1 MKNVFNPLT
10 PPFDK
15 VSDAIADISGLQT
28 ALDAKQGLD
37 ATLTALAAYNTNGLL
52 TQTAADTFTGR
63 TLIAGSS
70 KISVSNGNGVSGNP
84 TVDVTEA
91 NLTLSNIGGS
101 VTDSQ
106 VPNTITLDNITQITT
121 RDHGSLTDLTASD
134 DHTQYALLAGR
145 AGGQSLIG
153 GTASG
158 DDLTLQSTSN
168 ATRGSIKALDTLE
181 ILAEDKTIS
190 GNFNLMSWSNTITQG
205 LQSYVYLQSY
215 TGTYNTSV
223 SQILGLFKVL
233 EFASQIKT
241 TTSSAYL
248 PVSYLFN
255 SSPTYTADT
264 GTSVRQIAA
273 RDFVGYSFFTTENS
287 GTFLPGE
294 YTSHYAGG
302 EVHTGV
308 TLTNWHG
315 YWFNITTANITG
327 NVTNIYG
334 ARIEG
339 LNMTGN
345 STTLNIG
352 LSIGAPSGATTNR
365 AIWLQDTGGTDAGG
379 ITFGTET
386 TLHRNAANKLT
397 VGGDLLVDDE
407 AYGAGWNG
415 SLEVPTKNAV
425 YDKIETISGGSGLT
439 HPQVLTRSLG
449 A

>member
-37 ATLTALAAYNTNGLL
+37 ATLTALAGYNTNGLL

-63 TLIAGSS
+63 TLTAGSS
-70 KISVSNGNGVSGNP
+70 KVSVSNGNGVSGNP

-121 RDHGSLTDLTASD
+121 RDHGSLQNLSDD
-134 DHTQYALLAGR
+134 DHTIYALLAGR
-145 AGGQSLIG
+145 SGGQTLIG

-158 DDLTLQSTSN
+158 DDLILQSTSDS
-168 ATRGSIKALDTLE
+168 TEGKISILDSISITDE
-181 ILAEDKTIS
+181 AKTIA
-190 GNFNLMSWSNTITQG
+190 GNYKFMNWDATLTQTG
-205 LQSYVYLQSY
+205 ATATVYLQSFSGNY
-215 TGTYNTSV
+215 VINANQFT
-223 SQILGLFKVL
+223 GLFKVL
-233 EFASQIKT
+233 DFLANIT
-241 TTSSAYL
+241 TTTNNYYL
-248 PVSYLFN
+248 PISYLFN
-255 SSPTYTADT
+255 SSPSYIADGAT
-264 GTSVRQIAA
+264 GVKNLAA
-273 RDFVGYSFFTTENS
+273 RDFVGYSFFKTANS
-287 GTFLPGE
+287 GTFTPTE

-302 EVHTGV
+302 EVHSGV
-308 TLTNWHG
+308 TLGTWHG
-315 YWFNITTANITG
+315 YWFNITTANVTG

-339 LNMTGN
+339 LNMTGK

-352 LSIGAPSGATTNR
+352 LYVKAPSGATTNR
-365 AIWLQDTGGTDAGG
+365 AVWLADTGGTDAGG
-379 ITFGTET
+379 ITFGTDT
-386 TLHRNAANKLT
+386 TLYRSAAAELT
-397 VGGDLLVDDE
+397 TNGALVVADE

-415 SLEVPTKNAV
+415 SNEVPTKNAL

-439 HPQVLTRSLG
+439 HPQVLARSLG